1 MIARTKAV
9 ILVTT
14 FTLTFVSWLSL
25 TLSWL
30 PSETSRL
37 LGLIGALLGAVFIG
51 QSAVKALFKGEFGID
66 LLATVAILASIWV
79 DEYLAAAIVA
89 LMLGGGEIL
98 ESIAFNRA
106 SAAIDKLI
114 QGFPQTATV
123 RRDGRE
129 YDVELSEIRI
139 AETVIIKPGGI
150 IPVDGRVLVG
160 HATVNQS
167 SVTGESFP
175 VEKTQGDDVYSGSLV
190 NLGALE
196 VYVSAI
202 GEDST
207 YGRIV
212 TMVREAQE
220 LQAPIVQLA
229 DRFARYYIPLILVIG
244 VVVYLIFQD
253 PLRMAAVF
261 IIACPCALTLATP
274 TAIVASI
281 GNSARKGILIRN
293 GENLERLSSIN
304 VLVLDK
310 TGTITS
316 GRPHVSKVVGVNDV
330 TSAEVLRVAA
340 GAEQHSEHPLAKAI
354 LEKAKDKGIE
364 PLQCSNFEVYPGL
377 GICVTQMDQ
386 IIRVGSEKMMTK
398 HAIVLSEDILA
409 HPDPGDIS
417 ITVMYV
423 ARDKGVIGW
432 LLVSDVLRQDV
443 AAILT
448 DVKQSGAEKIV
459 MLTGDRQ
466 VVAEQIGKDAGFDTI
481 IADVLPAQKVE
492 HIQQLQRAGWNV
504 MMVGDG
510 INDAPALATA
520 DIGVAMGLTGTD
532 IAIETAGI
540 TLASN
545 NLESIPRLFRIGR
558 ATMNVIKLNILFAVL
573 VNIVGISLSVLGVIS
588 PLLASIIHESNAVV
602 VMFNA
607 LRLLK
612 ID

>member
-417 ITVMYV
+417 STVMYV

>member
-1 MIARTKAV
+1 LVARTKAL
-9 ILVTT
+9 ILVV
-14 FTLTFVSWLSL
+14 TFVLAFFSWLTS
-25 TLSWL
+25 TLGLL
-30 PSETSRL
+30 PDEIGQTI
-37 LGLIGALLGAVFIG
+37 GLIGALLGVVFIG
-51 QSAVKALFKGEFGID
+51 HSALRTLFNGEFGID
-66 LLATVAILASIWV
+66 LLATVAILSSIWV
-79 DEYLAAAIVA
+79 NEYLAAAIVT

-98 ESIAFNRA
+98 ESVAYNRA

-123 RRDGRE
+123 WRDERE
-129 YDVELSEIRI
+129 YEVELSEIQI
-139 AETVIIKPGGI
+139 GETVIIKPGGI
-150 IPVDGRVLVG
+150 IPVDGHVLDG
-160 HATVNQS
+160 HATVNQA
-167 SVTGESFP
+167 SVTGESVP
-175 VEKTQGDDVYSGSLV
+175 IEKIQGDEVYSGSLIT
-190 NLGALE
+190 LGALD
-196 VYVSAI
+196 VQVTAI
-202 GEDST
+202 GAEST

-212 TMVREAQE
+212 SMVREAQE
-220 LQAPIVQLA
+220 LHAPIVHLA

-244 VVVYLIFQD
+244 VVVFLIFQD

-304 VLVLDK
+304 ALVLDK

-316 GRPHVSKVVGVNDV
+316 GQPHVSKVVGVNGV
-330 TSAEVLRVAA
+330 TSKEVLMIAA

-354 LEKAKDKGIE
+354 CEKAVKEGIA
-364 PLQCSNFEVYPGL
+364 PIQCSNFEAYPGL
-377 GICVTQMDQ
+377 GICVSQLGQT
-386 IIRVGSEKMMTK
+386 IHVGSEKMMK
-398 HAIVLSEDILA
+398 MQSIVLSENTLA
-409 HPDPGDIS
+409 DSDPADVAS
-417 ITVMYV
+417 TVMYV
-423 ARDKGVIGW
+423 ARDSEVIGW
-432 LLVSDVLRQDV
+432 LLVSDTLRQDV
-443 AAILT
+443 APILS
-448 DVKQSGAEKIV
+448 DVKHSGAKKIV
-459 MLTGDRQ
+459 MLTGDKQ
-466 VVAEQIGKDAGFDTI
+466 QVAEQIGKDIGFDEI
-481 IADVLPAQKVE
+481 VADVLPSQKVE
-492 HIQQLQRAGWNV
+492 HIRQLQEAGWNV

-520 DIGVAMGLTGTD
+520 DVGVAMGLTGTD

-540 TLASN
+540 TLTSN

-573 VNIVGISLSVLGVIS
+573 VNLVGISLSVLGVIS
-588 PLLASIIHESNAVV
+588 PLIASIIHEGNAVI

>member
-129 YDVELSEIRI
+129 YDVKLSEIRI

>member
-114 QGFPQTATV
+114 QGFPQTA
-123 RRDGRE
+123 
-129 YDVELSEIRI
+129 
-139 AETVIIKPGGI
+139 I

>member
-30 PSETSRL
+30 PSETSRF

-51 QSAVKALFKGEFGID
+51 QSAVKTLFKGEFGID

-114 QGFPQTATV
+114 QGFPQTA
-123 RRDGRE
+123 
-129 YDVELSEIRI
+129 RI

-293 GENLERLSSIN
+293 GESLERLSSIN

-417 ITVMYV
+417 STVMYV